1 MTADRPIDLK
11 ARLRQNGPGLACWLM
26 LGSTAVTEIMA
37 RAGYDAVMIDLEHG
51 PMDFAAA
58 TEMLRAL
65 NGFDVAPLARVSTND
80 PVDLKRILD
89 TGVAGVMVP
98 GVNSVADAER
108 AVAGCRYPPGGHR
121 GLAATVVRATG
132 HGAFWRDYLA
142 EIEKRL
148 TLICQIEGPAGL
160 AAVEE
165 IAAVDGVD
173 MLFVGPFDL
182 SAQLGY
188 LGQPDHPE
196 VRQAVQRIER
206 AAKAAGKLL
215 GGIATPERGPEA
227 LVPAGYDLLIPDA
240 DVAHLRAGAEASIAR
255 FREIRASGVK
265 PSGPGRG

>member
-1 MTADRPIDLK
+1 MTADQPIDLK
-11 ARLRQNGPGLACWLM
+11 ARLREDGPGLACWLM
-26 LGSTAVTEIMA
+26 LGSTGVTEIVA

-51 PMDFAAA
+51 PMDFGEA

-65 NGFDVAPLARVSTND
+65 NGFEVAPLARVPAND

-89 TGVAGVMVP
+89 TGVTGVMVP
-98 GVNSVADAER
+98 AVHSVADAER
-108 AVAGCRYPPGGHR
+108 AVAGCRYPPKGHR

-132 HGAFWRDYLA
+132 HGAFWQDYLA
-142 EIEKRL
+142 AIDRRL
-148 TLICQIEGPAGL
+148 TLICQIESPQGL
-160 AAVEE
+160 DAVEQ

-196 VRQAVQRIER
+196 VQRAVQRIEK

-215 GGIATPERGPEA
+215 GGIATPERGPEQ
-227 LVPAGYDLLIPDA
+227 LVKAGYDLLIPDA
-240 DVAHLRAGAEASIAR
+240 DVAHLRTGAETSVAR
-255 FREIRASGVK
+255 FRALKAKS
-265 PSGPGRG
+265 